1 MKTQP
6 NRFVDE
12 LKEYFNKTSKEQILK
27 DWIEVAEYDS
37 SKVTADMF
45 IEFLKL
51 RESMLEQSS
60 ENIKESTKSDRG
72 EFERA

>member
-27 DWIEVAEYDS
+27 DWMDVAEYDS
-37 SKVTADMF
+37 SKVTADTFM
-45 IEFLKL
+45 ESLKL
-51 RESMLEQSS
+51 RESVLV
-60 ENIKESTKSDRG
+60 NLGKLVKKS
-72 EFERA
+72 